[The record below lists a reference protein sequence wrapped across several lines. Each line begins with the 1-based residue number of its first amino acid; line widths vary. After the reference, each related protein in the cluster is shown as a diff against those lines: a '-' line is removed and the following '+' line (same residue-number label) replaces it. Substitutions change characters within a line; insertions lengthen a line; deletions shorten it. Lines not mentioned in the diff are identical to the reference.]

1 MRKWIYYCGSWAS
14 LIGCLLVASGLESY
28 TGWAMAGCFVGAL
41 VLLAL
46 AVVLA
51 GLGNCAEQD
60 EDLSSGR
67 YISPKPMG
75 RLSDP
80 AAPEPP
86 ESE

>member
-1 MRKWIYYCGSWAS
+1 MVQFFLSA
-14 LIGCLLVASGLESY
+14 ES
-28 TGWAMAGCFVGAL
+28 MLRLVGA
-41 VLLAL
+41 V
-46 AVVLA
+46 
-51 GLGNCAEQD
+51 CAEQD